1 MQPLFDNGA
10 VVLIILAFVVI
21 EAAALAVLH
30 RKTGRGIPTIPMLA
44 NLAAGGCLMLAIRAA
59 LLDHPW
65 TWIGFLMA
73 LALAAHLI
81 DFGSRLLSS
90 AR

>member
-10 VVLIILAFVVI
+10 VVLIILVFVVI
-21 EAAALAVLH
+21 EATALAVFH
-30 RKTGRGIPTIPMLA
+30 RKTGRGIPMIPMLA

-73 LALAAHLI
+73 VALAAHLI